1 MILVRDVFRLKFG
14 AAKEARALLKEMM
27 RISTKAGFA
36 PHRQLMD
43 LTGPYYTLVLE
54 SMHASLAA
62 WESTLNDAQA
72 AKEWGAWYEKFKPLV
87 ESGYREVFTV
97 LEEK

>member
-14 AAKEARALLKEMM
+14 KAKEARALVQEGA
-27 RISTKAGFA
+27 RIASKVGYGAQRA
-36 PHRQLMD
+36 LMD

-54 SMHASLAA
+54 STHESLAA
-62 WESTLNDAQA
+62 WEKGLHDTQA
-72 AKEWGAWYEKFKPLV
+72 AREWGAWYEKFKPLA

-97 LEEK
+97 VEA